1 MQKRRTTMTKA
12 RFAEVALAT
21 GNKGKL
27 AEFNAKLSILGIKMY
42 IGPKLSSPPE
52 DGTTYFAN
60 AAIKARHGAKNWGV
74 ACVGEDSG
82 IEIVG
87 LGGLPGIY
95 SSRFSTFSTEDIQK
109 GIRLR
114 SLEGFASTEVAAQA
128 LDQKNNELILKLMRG
143 KMGDERICRY
153 VANVVLASPSGEI
166 LYANEASVWGRILES
181 PKGAKGFG
189 FDPIVEF
196 FDFPGRSVA
205 ELSMEE
211 KGLIS
216 HRGQA
221 VQNLVMWLGAQYA

>member
-1 MQKRRTTMTKA
+1 MSKA
-12 RFAEVALAT
+12 RFAEVALAS

-27 AEFNAKLSILGIKMY
+27 LEFNAKLSIFGIKMY
-42 IGPKLSSPPE
+42 VGKKLTSPSE
-52 DGTTYFAN
+52 DGTSYFAN
-60 AAIKARHGAKNWGV
+60 AAIKARHGVKHWGV
-74 ACVGEDSG
+74 PCVGEDSG

-95 SSRFSTFSTEDIQK
+95 SSRFSTFSPADIEK
-109 GIRLR
+109 AIKLR
-114 SLEGFASTEVAAQA
+114 SLEGFASTEVEAQA
-128 LDQKNNELILKLMRG
+128 LDQKNNELIMKLMRG
-143 KMGDERICRY
+143 KQGDERICRY
-153 VANVVLASPSGEI
+153 VASVVLVNPAGEI
-166 LYANEASVWGRILES
+166 LYVNEASVWGRILEC
-181 PKGAKGFG
+181 PRGTKGFG

-221 VQNLVMWLGAQYA
+221 IQNLVMWLGGQYA